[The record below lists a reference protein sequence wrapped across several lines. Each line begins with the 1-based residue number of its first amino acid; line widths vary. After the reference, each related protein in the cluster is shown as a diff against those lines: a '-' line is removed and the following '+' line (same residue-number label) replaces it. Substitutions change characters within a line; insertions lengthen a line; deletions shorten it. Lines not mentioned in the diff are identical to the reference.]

1 MNISRKYNIITG
13 DFAEVDEDES
23 QVIDFQDAQ
32 TVLMIDL
39 KIDSGEAV
47 LYAECLHEPL
57 TVRERLNL
65 PSSRFIWMCAEAAA
79 TANTDIRLLDSELDK
94 QFKEAAE
101 KNPEKFFE
109 ENGQLLQNRLTLAKN
124 VCETVR
130 KLAEK
135 QKNQKTRKR
144 VK

>member
-1 MNISRKYNIITG
+1 MNISRKYNIISG
-13 DFAEVDEDES
+13 DFADVDEDES

-47 LYAECLHEPL
+47 LYAECLREPL

-79 TANTDIRLLDSELDK
+79 TADKDIRFLDSGLAE

-130 KLAEK
+130 KFAEK
-135 QKNQKTRKR
+135 QLQKKR
-144 VK
+144 GKRGK